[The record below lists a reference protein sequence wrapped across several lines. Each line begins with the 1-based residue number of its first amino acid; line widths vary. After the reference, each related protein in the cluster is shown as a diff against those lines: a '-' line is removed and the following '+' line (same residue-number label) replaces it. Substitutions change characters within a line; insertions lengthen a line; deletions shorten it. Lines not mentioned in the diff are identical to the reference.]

1 MAECCKSLSI
11 RSLKHSWWMLTTP
24 LSKNGWIGLSGGCTM
39 LLSWNDLLQDWQFN
53 SQMTCQITTNILKS
67 VIKPYQSNLNHS
79 RRMRTTQLE
88 ALGRHG
94 GSGGWLYSND
104 VVMEQSPVRLAVQ
117 VTVDVPHRHQ
127 PTAEC
132 WKSLSINSLIQS
144 WWTLIAPLSLYG
156 WIWWSG
162 GCTML
167 LWWID
172 LLQNWQFNAWL
183 TCHITTNIQ
192 QSVV

>member
-1 MAECCKSLSI
+1 MNANHTIKQ
-11 RSLKHSWWMLTTP
+11 KWVDWVVWWMYHAVVMEWSAARLAVQFTDDMPNHHQHTEECNQTISIQP
-24 LSKNGWIGLSGGCTM
+24 EQFQMDADNAIGGFRKAWGV
-39 LLSWNDLLQDWQFN
+39 W
-53 SQMTCQITTNILKS
+53 
-67 VIKPYQSNLNHS
+67 
-79 RRMRTTQLE
+79 
-88 ALGRHG
+88 
-94 GSGGWLYSND
+94 WLYSNA
-104 VVMEQSPVRLAVQ
+104 VVIKQSPIRLAVQ
-117 VTVDVPHRHQ
+117 VTVVDAPHHHQ
-127 PTAEC
+127 QTAEC

-192 QSVV
+192 QSAV